1 MYFVFN
7 KTLNTV
13 LNQEL
18 RIRFKQIINQIFSY
32 IIKLFKV
39 WNNNII

>member
-18 RIRFKQIINQIFSY
+18 RICFKQIINQIFSY